1 MQKIL
6 IVVTFLLSFQSAIA
20 QTNSAVAAVSDN
32 KQTPVVITKIT
43 ETVKF
48 DGIMDEPFWD
58 NASNFPVT
66 RQTPDYGSKPSEET
80 DLRMV
85 YTNEHVWFGARL
97 YYKNTTNIQDYSKQR
112 DAGGPMDFM
121 AFAFDGYNDKT
132 NGLAFATTPAGLRWD
147 GTIVFNS
154 TGVSLTSNWNTYWE
168 VKTSRD
174 AKGWCAEFKIP
185 LSSLRFNADKEEVM
199 MTFMAWRKIA
209 YLNEFSVYPN
219 IPPKW
224 GLLSFANISEG
235 QPIIFK
241 GIKSSNPLYIT
252 PYMLGGINSNKIL
265 NDARSG
271 YKNTTANNFEAGL
284 DIKYSLSSK
293 FTLDGTINTDFAQ
306 AEVDNFQVNLTRA
319 SLFFP
324 EKREF
329 FLERTGNFSFG
340 FDGNNDVFYSRR
352 IGLENANISRIYG
365 GGRLTG
371 RTNKWDI
378 GLLNMQTE
386 DIGNGGSKN
395 VGLARIKK
403 QIGKNNSYAGAVFTS
418 SIGKGNNKFY
428 TYGAD
433 GLFKLPLKSYLKVA
447 VAKTITDSISKS
459 FSTTDDVRLNIRM
472 EIPNEAGFNYYAG
485 YSIVGNDYNP
495 ALGFE
500 ERGNLRCY
508 DGRLGYGIFPAKSK
522 YLFKHLF
529 KMNNYRIDGYTS
541 RKKESLGSEII
552 YIAELKNGASASSK
566 FYYREEILNNPL
578 ILSSTVAIPVG
589 SYNFKGIKLFVN
601 SATGKPL
608 NAGITADAGSYYNGN
623 IVSLTTAVRWDGSKT
638 LQLQGSYRYDNIR
651 FGNGFPSFTN
661 HLTSL
666 ATVLNFTVKLSVNG
680 LFQYDYINNRIGSN
694 IRLRYNAKEGNDLF
708 IVVTNINNTDR
719 FREIPKLPL
728 SQSWLALIKYKHTF
742 LIKNKKYKNKGS

>member
-6 IVVTFLLSFQSAIA
+6 IAFSMFSTFHTAIA
-20 QTNSAVAAVSDN
+20 QTTSAGNVAGD
-32 KQTPVVITKIT
+32 KKTPVVITKIT
-43 ETVKF
+43 EAVKF
-48 DGIMDEPFWD
+48 DGVMDEAFW
-58 NASNFPVT
+58 NKATNFPVI
-66 RQTPDYGSKPSEET
+66 RQTPDYESKPSEET
-80 DLRMV
+80 DLRMF
-85 YTNEHVWFGARL
+85 YNEDYIWFGARL
-97 YYKNTTNIQDYSKQR
+97 YYKNAKNIQDYSKQR

-154 TGVSLTSNWNTYWE
+154 AGVSLTSNWNTYWE

-174 AKGWCAEFKIP
+174 AKGWYAEFKIP

-235 QPIIFK
+235 QPILFK
-241 GIKSSNPLYIT
+241 GIKSTNPLYIT

-271 YKNTTANNFEAGL
+271 YKNSKANDFEAGL

-293 FTLDGTINTDFAQ
+293 LTLDATVNTDFAQ

-329 FLERTGNFSFG
+329 FLERTSNFSFA

-352 IGLENANISRIYG
+352 IGLENGNISRIYG

-371 RTNKWDI
+371 RMNKWDI
-378 GLLNMQTE
+378 GVLNMQTE
-386 DIGNGGSKN
+386 DISNGGSKN
-395 VGLARIKK
+395 LGLARIKK
-403 QIGKNNSYAGAVFTS
+403 QVGKNNSYAGAVFTS

-433 GLFKLPLKSYLKVA
+433 GLFKLPLKSYLKA
-447 VAKTITDSISKS
+447 ALAKTITDSASKP
-459 FSTTDDVRLNIRM
+459 FSWADNARLNVRI
-472 EIPNEAGFNYYAG
+472 EIPNEAGINYYVG
-485 YSIVGNDYNP
+485 YSSVGSNYNP

-529 KMNNYRIDGYTS
+529 KMNNYRIDGYAS
-541 RKKESLGSEII
+541 GNKESVGSEII
-552 YIAELKNGASASSK
+552 YTGELKNGAAASSE
-566 FYYREEILNNPL
+566 FYYREEVLTAPL
-578 ILSSTVAIPVG
+578 VLSSAVAIPAG
-589 SYNFKGIKLFVN
+589 SYNFKGVKLSVN
-601 SATGKPL
+601 SATGKPF
-608 NAGITADAGSYYNGN
+608 NASLTTDAGSYYNGN
-623 IVSLTTAVRWDGSKT
+623 ILSLAAAARWDGSKT
-638 LQLQGSYRYDNIR
+638 LQLQATYRYDNIH
-651 FGNGFPSFTN
+651 FGNGLPSFTN
-661 HLTSL
+661 HLASL
-666 ATVLNFTVKLSVNG
+666 STVLNFTVKLSVNG
-680 LFQYDYINNRIGSN
+680 LFQYDYINNRMGSN

-719 FREIPKLPL
+719 FREIPTLPVL
-728 SQSWLALIKYKHTF
+728 QSWLALIKYKHTF
-742 LIKNKKYKNKGS
+742 LVKNKKSPIKQ

>member
-6 IVVTFLLSFQSAIA
+6 IMISVWLTFYSATA
-20 QTNSAVAAVSDN
+20 QTVSAGNVAGG
-32 KQTPVVITKIT
+32 KQAPPVITKIT
-43 ETVKF
+43 DPVKF
-48 DGIMDEPFWD
+48 DGVMDEPFWD
-58 NASNFPVT
+58 KATSFAVT
-66 RQTPDYGSKPSEET
+66 RQTPDYESNPSEET
-80 DLRMV
+80 DLRMF
-85 YTNEHVWFGARL
+85 YNEAYIWFGARL
-97 YYKNTTNIQDYSKQR
+97 YYKNTKNIQDYSKQR

-154 TGVSLTSNWNTYWE
+154 SGVSLTSNWNTYWE

-174 AKGWCAEFKIP
+174 AKGWYAEFKIP
-185 LSSLRFNADKEEVM
+185 LSSLRFNSDKEDVM

-209 YLNEFSVYPN
+209 YLNEFEVYPN

-235 QPIIFK
+235 QPLLFK

-252 PYMLGGINSNKIL
+252 PYVLGGINGNKIL
-265 NDARSG
+265 TAAGNG
-271 YKNTTANNFEAGL
+271 YKNSAGSNFEAGL

-293 FTLDGTINTDFAQ
+293 LTLDVTVNTDFAQ

-352 IGLENANISRIYG
+352 IGLENGNISRIYG

-371 RTNKWDI
+371 RINKWDI

-386 DIGNGGSKN
+386 DISTGGSKN
-395 VGLARIKK
+395 LGLARIKK
-403 QIGKNNSYAGAVFTS
+403 QVGKNNSYAGAVFTAS
-418 SIGKGNNKFY
+418 TGRGNNRLY

-433 GLFKLPLKSYLKVA
+433 GLFKLPLKSYLKLA
-447 VAKTITDSISKS
+447 AAKTITDSVSKS
-459 FSTTDDVRLNIRM
+459 FSSTDNVRLHISM
-472 EIPNEAGFNYYAG
+472 AIPNEAGFNYYLG
-485 YSIVGNDYNP
+485 YGIVGRDYNP

-500 ERGNLRCY
+500 ERGNLRSY
-508 DGRLGYGIFPAKSK
+508 DGRIGYGIFPARSK
-522 YLFKHLF
+522 YVFKHLV
-529 KMNNYRIDGYTS
+529 KLAGYRINGFAS
-541 RKKESLGSEII
+541 GNKESAGAEIN
-552 YIAELKNGASASSK
+552 YTGELKTGVAASAK
-566 FYYREEILNNPL
+566 LYYQEEVLTVPL
-578 ILSSTVAIPVG
+578 VLSSAVSIPTG
-589 SYNFKGIKLFVN
+589 SYAFKGAKLSLN
-601 SATGKPL
+601 SATGQPFNTSL
-608 NAGITADAGSYYNGN
+608 TADIGSYYNGN
-623 IVSLTTAVRWDGSKT
+623 ILSLITAARWDGSKT

-651 FGNGFPSFTN
+651 FANGLPSFTN
-661 HLTSL
+661 HLASL
-666 ATVLNFTVKLSVNG
+666 ASVLNFTVKLSVNG
-680 LFQYDYINNRIGSN
+680 LFQYDYLSNRIGSN

-708 IVVTNINNTDR
+708 IVLTNINNTNR
-719 FREIPKLPL
+719 TREIPALPAL
-728 SQSWLALIKYKHTF
+728 QSWLALVKYKHTF
-742 LIKNKKYKNKGS
+742 LVKNKKSSIKQ